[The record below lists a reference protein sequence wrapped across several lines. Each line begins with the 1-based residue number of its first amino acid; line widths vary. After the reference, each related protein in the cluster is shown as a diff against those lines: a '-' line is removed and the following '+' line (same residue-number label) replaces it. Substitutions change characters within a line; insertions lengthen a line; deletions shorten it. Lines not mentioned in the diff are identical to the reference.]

1 MYGFHPPAH
10 PEQAAEHV
18 QAWLSRPGGWRAAH
32 AAESTR
38 QEETD
43 DEIADP
49 NFEARMA
56 ELLAADIAADE
67 TKKHK
72 IKADTKRADEFL
84 RTVARDC
91 ACCLRP
97 ASPCQVR
104 CLRSLL
110 HPDDRR
116 A

>member
-1 MYGFHPPAH
+1 M
-10 PEQAAEHV
+10 QT
-18 QAWLSRPGGWRAAH
+18 WLSRPGGWRAIH
-32 AAESTR
+32 AAERTR
-38 QEETD
+38 QEEKD
-43 DEIADP
+43 NEIADP
-49 NFEARMA
+49 HFEARMA

-67 TKKHK
+67 TEKHK
-72 IKADTKRADEFL
+72 IKVDIKRADEFL
-84 RTVARDC
+84 RTVSRDC
-91 ACCLRP
+91 AECLRP